1 MAKGGSTSQETN
13 LPKFVETGLRQS
25 IGMGRD
31 VSQMGYT
38 PYYGPDVA
46 AFSPMQQAA
55 FEGTNQMAG
64 AFGMPTAQ
72 GQYMP
77 EPTTYAGGV
86 QGYSSAPVFEQA
98 QQALQENAPGQYDYL
113 NSFSIDPMT
122 GQPGSR
128 AASQQ
133 QVALEMTKPSSG
145 GK

>member
-1 MAKGGSTSQETN
+1 MAKGGSTSQESN
-13 LPKFVETGLRQS
+13 LPKFVETGLQQS

-77 EPTTYAGGV
+77 EPTTYDGGV
-86 QGYSSAPVFEQA
+86 QGYSSAPMFEQA
-98 QQALQENAPGQYDYL
+98 QQALQESAPGQYDYL

>member
-1 MAKGGSTSQETN
+1 
-13 LPKFVETGLRQS
+13 
-25 IGMGRD
+25 MGRD
-31 VSQMGYT
+31 VSQLGYT

-55 FEGTNQMAG
+55 FEGTNKMAD

-77 EPTTYAGGV
+77 APTEYAGGI

-98 QQALQENAPGQYDYL
+98 QQALQENAPGQYNYL

-122 GQPGSR
+122 GAQASRGPYGQP
-128 AASQQ
+128 
-133 QVALEMTKPSSG
+133 VALEMTKPSSG

>member
-1 MAKGGSTSQETN
+1 MAKGGSTSQEAN
-13 LPKFVETGLRQS
+13 LPKFVETGLQQS

-38 PYYGPDVA
+38 PYYGPDRA

-64 AFGMPTAQ
+64 AFWMPTAQ

-77 EPTTYAGGV
+77 EPTTYDGGV

-98 QQALQENAPGQYDYL
+98 QQALQQNAPGQYDYL